1 MFKKTW
7 FLATLAIAFIGLVIG
22 AVVYTGSVLQPQW
35 EKERIAK
42 VDKEACVTFTNYVI
56 EADKQDTIEK
66 AFDKIFRGANAALAL
81 YDPSGTSKKE
91 SWGPEYDEFMRLGQ
105 MEYSVSALG
114 DTAFETIGSQITV
127 IAEGCNALNAT
138 PTPTPSATK

>member
-7 FLATLAIAFIGLVIG
+7 FLATLAIAFVALAIG

-66 AFDKIFRGANAALAL
+66 AYDKIFRGANAALAL
-81 YDPSGTSKKE
+81 YDPTGTSKKE
-91 SWGPEYDEFMRLGQ
+91 TWGPEYDEFMRLGQ
-105 MEYSVSALG
+105 MEYSISALG
-114 DTAFETIGSQITV
+114 DAAFETVGSQITV
-127 IAEGCNALNAT
+127 IAEGCNALTAT
-138 PTPTPSATK
+138 PTPTPSK

>member
-7 FLATLAIAFIGLVIG
+7 FVASLAIAIIGAVIG
-22 AVVYTGSVLQPQW
+22 AVVYTGTVLQPQW
-35 EKERIAK
+35 ERERIAK
-42 VDKEACVTFTNYVI
+42 IDKEACVTFPNYLI

-81 YDPSGTSKKE
+81 YDPSGTSKKD

-105 MEYSVSALG
+105 MEYSISALG
-114 DTAFETIGSQITV
+114 DAAFETVGTQITV
-127 IAEGCNALNAT
+127 IAQGCNALNST
-138 PTPTPSATK
+138 PTPTPSKK

>member
-7 FLATLAIAFIGLVIG
+7 FVASLALAIIGAVIG
-22 AVVYTGSVLQPQW
+22 AVVYTGTVLQPQW

-42 VDKEACVTFTNYVI
+42 IDKEACVTFTNYVI

-81 YDPSGTSKKE
+81 YDPSGTSKKD

-105 MEYSVSALG
+105 MEYSISALG
-114 DTAFETIGSQITV
+114 DAAFETVGTQITV
-127 IAEGCNALNAT
+127 IAQGCNALNST
-138 PTPTPSATK
+138 PTPTPSKK